1 MTDGKSML
9 GKIVKVTVDRPM
21 GSFHPKHQNLYYP
34 VNYGYIEG
42 IPAPDGEEQ
51 DVYILGVDRPVKG
64 FTGRIIAVV
73 RRSDDVEEK
82 WVAAPEDMSF
92 TREQIQEQIFFQ
104 EQYFQSE
111 IILLDERERQESNM
125 TETRENPAR
134 PEGEIGEKMLK
145 RMNKSHGPLRDFG
158 LSQISWRPHMRILDV
173 GCGGG
178 ATIREMLE
186 LSKDSVIDGVDHS
199 GVSVAQS
206 RELNRDY
213 LENRCHICQ
222 GDAAEL
228 PFMENTYDLVTAVE
242 TIYFWPDPEK
252 ALSEILRVL
261 KPSGIFAVLNE
272 GSDPEQCDWPAI
284 DGFLRIY
291 RPEEL
296 KSLMEEAGFEEIKI
310 YHGEGQM
317 ICVTGRKKGEE
328 R

>member
-51 DVYILGVDRPVKG
+51 DVYILGVDRPVKE

-73 RRSDDVEEK
+73 RRLDDVEEK

-186 LSKDSVIDGVDHS
+186 LSKDSVIDGVDYS
-199 GVSVAQS
+199 EVSVAQS

-213 LENRCHICQ
+213 LENRCNICQ

-242 TIYFWPDPEK
+242 TIYF
-252 ALSEILRVL
+252 
-261 KPSGIFAVLNE
+261 
-272 GSDPEQCDWPAI
+272 
-284 DGFLRIY
+284 
-291 RPEEL
+291 
-296 KSLMEEAGFEEIKI
+296 
-310 YHGEGQM
+310 
-317 ICVTGRKKGEE
+317 
-328 R
+328 

>member
-186 LSKDSVIDGVDHS
+186 LSKDSVIDGVDYS
-199 GVSVAQS
+199 EVSVAQS

-272 GSDPEQCDWPAI
+272 GSDPDQCDWPAI

>member
-1 MTDGKSML
+1 
-9 GKIVKVTVDRPM
+9 
-21 GSFHPKHQNLYYP
+21 
-34 VNYGYIEG
+34 
-42 IPAPDGEEQ
+42 
-51 DVYILGVDRPVKG
+51 
-64 FTGRIIAVV
+64 
-73 RRSDDVEEK
+73 
-82 WVAAPEDMSF
+82 
-92 TREQIQEQIFFQ
+92 
-104 EQYFQSE
+104 
-111 IILLDERERQESNM
+111 M

-134 PEGEIGEKMLK
+134 PEGKIGEKMLK

-186 LSKDSVIDGVDHS
+186 LSKDSVIDGVDYS
-199 GVSVAQS
+199 EVSVAQS

-261 KPSGIFAVLNE
+261 KPSGMFAVLNE
-272 GSDPEQCDWPAI
+272 GSDPDQCDWPAI